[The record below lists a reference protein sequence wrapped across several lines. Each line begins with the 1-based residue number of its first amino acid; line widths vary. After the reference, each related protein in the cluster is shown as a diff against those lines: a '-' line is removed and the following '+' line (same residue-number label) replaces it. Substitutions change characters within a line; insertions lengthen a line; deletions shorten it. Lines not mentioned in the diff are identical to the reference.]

1 MKKEL
6 SSAKKTARIAGLLYF
21 ILAITG
27 AFSMIYV
34 PSILIVPG
42 DATVTVK
49 NIVTNESL
57 FRLGIVSGLACQVL
71 FIFLVLELYKL
82 FKAVNKKQ
90 ALLMVAL
97 VVASVPIACFNM
109 INQFAVLLLLSDANY
124 LSAFT
129 PDQLNAFVMLFLDL
143 SNKGILIAELFWG
156 LWLFPFGW
164 LVIKSGFIPKILGV
178 FLIIGCFCYLLE
190 FHMNALFPDY
200 ANTVSQIIAIPMA
213 ISELSIVLWLLIKGV
228 KEPQPLRSEV
238 N

>member
-1 MKKEL
+1 MKTI
-6 SSAKKTARIAGLLYF
+6 KKTARIAGLLYL

-34 PSILIVPG
+34 PGNLMVHG
-42 DATVTVK
+42 DTAVTIQ
-49 NIVTNESL
+49 NIMTNKLL
-57 FRLGIVSGLACQVL
+57 FQMGIVSGLACQVL

-90 ALLMVAL
+90 ALLMVVL

-143 SNKGILIAELFWG
+143 SNKGILVAELFWG
-156 LWLFPFGW
+156 LWLFPFGL

-200 ANTVSQIIAIPMA
+200 ANAVSQIIAIPMA

-228 KEPQPLRSEV
+228 KEPQPFISEV